1 MFNDRETRL
10 ALKIVLIATAVFI
23 AIWLLV
29 QLAPVISII
38 VVALFIVYFIT
49 PMVNFLISIKI
60 RPILAAM
67 ITAVLILIILFLLF
81 YLLIPGLIMEVRE
94 LVIFLSTEFVRDLPE
109 LISYLEELDER
120 FNLQLTEIFVE
131 YTDQFIRQAPSNV
144 QQLLRYLT
152 AVSMGLVTR
161 VWVGLA
167 LVFVVFYLV
176 QELGQVRYNLTL
188 MFPQIYKENVKHIL
202 NTIDEKVGAYIR
214 GTLMKC
220 LFVGFL
226 TWVGL
231 TLLEMPFAL
240 ILGILAG
247 ALNIILYIGPV
258 TATVPALILSIMP
271 DTPSILLVLLLYVGV
286 QILDAF
292 VFTPFFLGKAT
303 DLSPLTVIVIVLIG
317 GQLMGLLGIVLA
329 IPITATLKVLLV
341 HYYLEQRRVE
351 EANHSPGDGDP
362 ETGGCQ
368 QENEKHQDPGTDNND
383 QSS

>member
-1 MFNDRETRL
+1 LFNDRETRL

-23 AIWLLV
+23 TLWLLV

-38 VVALFIVYFIT
+38 VIALFIVYFIT
-49 PMVNFLISIKI
+49 PVVNFLVSIKI

-67 ITAVLILIILFLLF
+67 LTAVFILVLLFLLF

-94 LVIFLSTEFVRDLPE
+94 LVIFLSTEIVRDLPE
-109 LISYLEELDER
+109 LISYLEDLDER
-120 FNLQLTEIFVE
+120 FNLQLAEVFVE

-144 QQLLRYLT
+144 QQLLHYLT
-152 AVSMGLVTR
+152 AVSMGVVTR

-176 QELGQVRYNLTL
+176 QDLGKVRYNLTL
-188 MFPQIYKENVKHIL
+188 MFPQIYKENVQHIL

-220 LFVGFL
+220 IFVGFL

-231 TLLEMPFAL
+231 TLLDMPFAL

-247 ALNIILYIGPV
+247 ALNIILYIGPI
-258 TATVPALILSIMP
+258 TATIPALLLSIMP
-271 DTPSILLVLLLYVGV
+271 DTPSILLVLLLYIGV

-317 GQLMGLLGIVLA
+317 GQLMGLMGIVLA

-341 HYYLEQRRVE
+341 HYYLERRRIE
-351 EANHSPGDGDP
+351 EENHSADTPEPEEPSDQNRQEPGD
-362 ETGGCQ
+362 
-368 QENEKHQDPGTDNND
+368 NN
-383 QSS
+383 S

>member
-10 ALKIVLIATAVFI
+10 ALKIVLIATAVFLI
-23 AIWLLV
+23 LWVLV

-38 VVALFIVYFIT
+38 VIALFIVYFIT
-49 PMVNFLISIKI
+49 PLVNFLISIKI

-67 ITAVLILIILFLLF
+67 LTSILILVALFLLF
-81 YLLIPGLIMEVRE
+81 YLLIPGLIVEVQE
-94 LVIFLSTEFVRDLPE
+94 LVIFFSTEFIRDLPE
-109 LISYLEELDER
+109 LISYFEDLDER
-120 FNLQLTEIFVE
+120 FNLQLTEIFIE
-131 YTDQFIRQAPSNV
+131 YTDQFIRQAPGNV
-144 QQLLRYLT
+144 QQVLRYLT

-161 VWVGLA
+161 IWVGLA
-167 LVFVVFYLV
+167 MVFVVFYLV
-176 QELGQVRYNLTL
+176 QELGHVRQNLTL

-214 GTLMKC
+214 GTLLKC

-240 ILGILAG
+240 MLGILAG

-258 TATVPALILSIMP
+258 TATIPALLLSIMP
-271 DTPSILLVLLLYVGV
+271 GTPSIFLVLILYIGV

-329 IPITATLKVLLV
+329 IPITATLKVLLL
-341 HYYLEQRRVE
+341 HYYLDRRREE
-351 EANHSPGDGDP
+351 EAKHKLK
-362 ETGGCQ
+362 
-368 QENEKHQDPGTDNND
+368 NEKETQRQKDKEPEPQD
-383 QSS
+383 